1 MGRQRRSRRARAL
14 AAIGGLVLLL
24 PAWPGV
30 RPPAPALRA
39 AACRIVT
46 DKRAA
51 PELLTLGQAVTVTLA
66 VGGDCPEEAG
76 LADAALVIDRS
87 LSMRD
92 PDASGQQSKIQG
104 AQAAARAFVN
114 AVDPA
119 RVRVGLITFTD
130 RPGTAQG
137 LTGDRQALLRAIDG
151 IQLGFGTNLVD
162 ALDAGRQM
170 LEGGARPGAR
180 RVIVFMT
187 DGRHSGRNPPIEA
200 IDTVIPR
207 VRSAGISTWA
217 IGFGR
222 PEELDQD
229 VLRRIADDA
238 AHYFSSPS
246 GQELEGIYRGIAG
259 SVSAAV
265 LLRTA
270 RVTDLLPPD
279 MAYVP
284 DSARPPAAWDAAARR
299 LTWTL
304 DDLPLTGTSLSFQV
318 IPQTPG
324 RRPTNAGADLAY
336 RDGLGQEGQ
345 AAFPLPA
352 VLVLP
357 PTATPTA
364 TPTPTATATA
374 TPTATP
380 TPTATAT
387 PTPRPVYL
395 PRLLR
400 QSCPQRRLEVVLVL
414 DASASMQAPA
424 EGGGSKLQAAIA
436 AARGLVGTLR
446 FPDDRAAIVAFHH
459 LGTVVQ
465 PLSPSRAVV
474 DAALSRV
481 AGGNGTRI
489 DLGLLRADDALAGR
503 RTGARPAVVLL
514 TDGRQDDGRVAA
526 VLAAADRLA
535 ASGAAIHTIGLG
547 ADVDAP
553 LLALLAGRP
562 ARAHLAPSAADLA
575 RIYRDIAGVLPCD

>member
-1 MGRQRRSRRARAL
+1 MERQRRFRWARIL
-14 AAIGGLVLLL
+14 AATCGLALIL
-24 PAWPGV
+24 PGWSRS
-30 RPPAPALRA
+30 RPATTAVQA

-46 DKRAA
+46 DKQAA
-51 PELLTLGQAVTVTLA
+51 PAVLPLGRAITVTLT
-66 VGGDCPEEAG
+66 VGGSCPEEAG

-92 PDASGQQSKIQG
+92 PDASGQQTKIQG

-114 AVDPA
+114 AVDPS

-130 RPGTAQG
+130 RPSTAQG
-137 LTGDRQALLRAIDG
+137 LTSDRPALLKAIDG

-162 ALDAGRQM
+162 ALDAGRRL

-200 IDTVIPR
+200 IDSVIPL
-207 VRSAGISTWA
+207 VRAAGISTWA

-229 VLRRIADDA
+229 VLRRIADDP
-238 AHYFSSPS
+238 AHYFSSPN

-259 SVSAAV
+259 NVSAAV

-279 MAYVP
+279 MAYVA
-284 DSARPPAAWDAAARR
+284 DSARPPAAWDAAARS
-299 LTWTL
+299 LTWSL
-304 DDLPLTGTSLSFQV
+304 DAVPLTGITLSFQV
-318 IPQTPG
+318 VPQAPG
-324 RRPTNAGADLAY
+324 QRPTNAGAAVAY

-345 AAFPLPA
+345 AAFPLPT

-357 PTATPTA
+357 PTATPSA

-374 TPTATP
+374 TPTASP

-387 PTPRPVYL
+387 PTPRPLYL

-400 QSCPQRRLEVVLVL
+400 QACPQRRLEVVLVL

-459 LGTVVQ
+459 LGMVVQ
-465 PLSPSRAVV
+465 ALTPSRPAV

-481 AGGNGTRI
+481 ASGNGTRI
-489 DLGLLRADDALAGR
+489 DLGLLRAADALADR
-503 RTGARPAVVLL
+503 RAGSRPAVILL

-526 VLAAADRLA
+526 VLAAADRLTA
-535 ASGAAIHTIGLG
+535 GGAAVYTIGLG

-562 ARAHLAPSAADLA
+562 ARAHLAPKAADLA
-575 RIYRDIAGVLPCD
+575 RIYRDIAGDLPCE

>member
-1 MGRQRRSRRARAL
+1 MGRQRRFRWARIL
-14 AAIGGLVLLL
+14 AATCGLALIL
-24 PAWPGV
+24 PGWS
-30 RPPAPALRA
+30 RPRPATTAVQA

-46 DKRAA
+46 DKQAA
-51 PELLTLGQAVTVTLA
+51 PAVLPLGRAVTVTLA
-66 VGGDCPEEAG
+66 VGGSCPEEAG
-76 LADAALVIDRS
+76 LADTALVIDRS

-92 PDASGQQSKIQG
+92 PDASGQQTKIQG

-119 RVRVGLITFTD
+119 RVRVGLVTFTD
-130 RPGTAQG
+130 RPGTAQA
-137 LTGDRQALLRAIDG
+137 LTSDRQALLKAIDG

-207 VRSAGISTWA
+207 VRAAGISTWA

-222 PEELDQD
+222 PDELDQD

-270 RVTDLLPPD
+270 RVIDLLPPD

-284 DSARPPAAWDAAARR
+284 DSARPPAAWDATARS
-299 LTWTL
+299 LTWNL
-304 DDLPLTGTSLSFQV
+304 DAVPLAGTTLSFQV
-318 IPQTPG
+318 VPQAPG
-324 RRPTNAGADLAY
+324 QRPTNAGATVAY

-345 AAFPLPA
+345 AGFPVPT

-357 PTATPTA
+357 PTATPST

-374 TPTATP
+374 TPTASP

-400 QSCPQRRLEVVLVL
+400 QACPQRRLEVVLVL

-446 FPDDRAAIVAFHH
+446 FPEDRAAIVAFHH
-459 LGTVVQ
+459 LGRVVQ
-465 PLSPSRAVV
+465 PLSAGRPAV

-481 AGGNGTRI
+481 ESGNGTRI
-489 DLGLLRADDALAGR
+489 DLGLLRAADALADR
-503 RTGARPAVVLL
+503 RAGARPAVILL

-526 VLAAADRLA
+526 VLAAADRLTA
-535 ASGAAIHTIGLG
+535 GGAAIHTIGLG

-575 RIYRDIAGVLPCD
+575 RIYRDIAGVLPCE